1 MNRLAEDTLSGLRHW
16 AEAPKH
22 SLDCSA
28 VDSGVDVETCD
39 FFFLET
45 ESEQFLSEERR
56 VNCSFRLFIDFP
68 VGIVR
73 TECTRAL
80 IFKKQTHFIF

>member
-39 FFFLET
+39 FFFRDGIRT
-45 ESEQFLSEERR
+45 IFIRR
-56 VNCSFRLFIDFP
+56 KKGKLF
-68 VGIVR
+68 V
-73 TECTRAL
+73 
-80 IFKKQTHFIF
+80 